1 MKKKMSFMVV
11 FMLTVLV
18 FGSMTASAKDIQFE
32 IYRSDGVVWVASNT
46 KDLSGN
52 QFKISNLDTA
62 DSDFIEDEDVIGF
75 KVKDYWDDNVSYS
88 RYHTFSRFV
97 DRYPL
102 WYTTTPDMSTY
113 LGLNA
118 QIDSEG
124 QHDSINYEGEWI
136 S

>member
-62 DSDFIEDEDVIGF
+62 DSDFIEDAYVIGF
-75 KVKDYWDDNVSYS
+75 RVKDSAGKVSYS
-88 RYHTFSRFV
+88 AYHRFSRFV
-97 DRYPL
+97 KRYPL
-102 WYTTTPDMSTY
+102 SYTTTPNLHEY
-113 LGLNA
+113 LRLNA
-118 QIDSEG
+118 QIDNEG
-124 QHDSINYEGEWI
+124 QYDHIKYDGEWI